1 MQPVSELYL
10 QIIHSQNYYVQ
21 TKLIIG
27 DSTEAIDTQNPS
39 TSGFGENK
47 LMSVKTT
54 KRVFSNN
61 VPEVGCCPC
70 GEIYID
76 MLMPDVTVPRMA
88 MLIPYIRLVS
98 TGGLGVSEW
107 LRKGVYYIDTRE
119 NTHNLDDLDILTIHG
134 YDAMMRAEVE
144 YGEYFTEI
152 ECTLSTWKA
161 SGNVYVTTVSDSRIT
176 TEYSAFLEFYDD
188 ESREIATSCGIS
200 VSAVKSG
207 KATIQ
212 ANTAPSSTIA
222 CALILRKN
230 NTLSF
235 PAKDLNVVL
244 DIASKMGVEVDEDTI
259 AVDGN
264 GVPLAPNLQPFF
276 TDQYDVQYP
285 ATYTMKETLGYIAS
299 MYGGNFVM
307 NDMGKLQFIP
317 IWGLPVETSLL
328 IDDLGYRIVFGE
340 DEDAVRILTKEVTR
354 DG

>member
-1 MQPVSELYL
+1 MQPVSELYI
-10 QIIHSQNYYVQ
+10 QIIRSQNYYVE

-27 DSTEAIDTQNPS
+27 ESTEAIDTQNPS
-39 TSGFGENK
+39 TNGFGENK

-98 TGGLGVSEW
+98 TDGLGVSEW

-152 ECTLSTWKA
+152 ACTLTNWTA
-161 SGNVYVTTVSDSRIT
+161 SGNKFITAVNDARIT
-176 TEYSAFLEFYDD
+176 TAYDASIEFFD
-188 ESREIATSCGIS
+188 EASKAIATACGLI
-200 VSAVKSG
+200 VKSVESG
-207 KATIQ
+207 KVTFQ
-212 ANTAPSSTIA
+212 TNTAPSSALAGT
-222 CALILRKN
+222 LILRKK
-230 NTLSF
+230 NTLGF
-235 PAKDLNVVL
+235 PAKDIDVIL
-244 DIASKMGVEVDEDTI
+244 DIAEKMGVEVDEDTI

-264 GVPLAPNLQPFF
+264 DEPLEPSLQPFF
-276 TDQYDVQYP
+276 TNQYDIQFP
-285 ATYTMKETLGYIAS
+285 STYSMKETLGYIAS

-307 NDMGKLQFIP
+307 NDIGKLQFIP

-328 IDDLGYRIVFGE
+328 VEENGYRIVFGE
-340 DEDAVRILTKEVTR
+340 DDDSVRILTRELTR